1 MKTIPVP
8 LSDGRSHRL
17 VVGAP
22 LEKLGAALARL
33 VTGRRA
39 LVVSAAPVARVHG
52 GPLVRG
58 LKKAGFTVSLALVP
72 DGEQNKQLRVVQTLY
87 PRALAAGLDRRC
99 PVVALGGGV
108 VGDMAGF
115 LAATYLRGI
124 PVVQVPT
131 TLLAMVDSSIGG
143 KTGVDLPEGKNL
155 VGSFWQPALVWMDVA
170 TLRTLPD
177 RQWRTG
183 MAEVIK
189 YGLIAD
195 RSLLQL
201 VERKTLADLKG
212 DPGLLSRLIGRSAG
226 IKARVVS
233 RDERESRGQREILN
247 LGHTFGHA
255 IETVTGYRDYTH
267 GEAIAVGMCAAAR
280 LGAALGAFPASGVKR
295 VDALFHRW
303 GLPVRARRPLP
314 RAEIL
319 RAMAKD
325 KKTIAGRFRFVVPVG
340 WGSAKVVADVDRTTL
355 NTVLSAVGL

>member
-1 MKTIPVP
+1 MKTISVP
-8 LSDGRSHRL
+8 LSNGRSHRL
-17 VVGAP
+17 VVGAA
-22 LEKLGAALARL
+22 LEKMGTALARL
-33 VTGRRA
+33 VTGRRV
-39 LVVSAAPVARVHG
+39 LVVSAAPIARVHG

-58 LKKAGFTVSLALVP
+58 LKKAGFEVSLALVP
-72 DGEQNKQLRVVQTLY
+72 DGERHKQLRVVQSLY

-115 LAATYLRGI
+115 FAATYLRGV

-131 TLLAMVDSSIGG
+131 TLLAMVDSAIGG
-143 KTGVDLPEGKNL
+143 KTGVDLPEGKNM
-155 VGSFWQPALVWMDVA
+155 VGAFWQPALVWMDPA

-195 RSLLQL
+195 KSMIGVL
-201 VERKTLADLKG
+201 ERKTLGDLKK
-212 DPGLLSRLIGRSAG
+212 DHRLLANLIGRSAA

-233 RDERESRGQREILN
+233 RDERETRGLREILN

-255 IETVTGYRDYTH
+255 IESVTKYRDYTH

-280 LGAALGAFPASGVKR
+280 LGAALNAFPASGIDR
-295 VDALFHRW
+295 VDALFRRW
-303 GLPVRARRPLP
+303 GLPVRVRRPLP
-314 RAEIL
+314 RSKIL
-319 RAMAKD
+319 QAMAKD
-325 KKTIAGRFRFVVPVG
+325 KKTIAGQFRFVVPAG
-340 WGSAKVVADVDRTTL
+340 WGNAKVVSGVGRDTL
-355 NTVLSAVGL
+355 DAVLSSVGL

>member
-1 MKTIPVP
+1 MKTIPVS
-8 LSDGRSHRL
+8 LSNGRSHRL
-17 VVGAP
+17 VVGAS
-22 LEKLGAALARL
+22 LEKLGPALARL

-39 LVVSAAPVARVHG
+39 LVVSSAPIARAHG
-52 GPLVRG
+52 APLLRG
-58 LKKAGFTVSLALVP
+58 LKKAGFEAATALVP
-72 DGEQNKQLRVVQTLY
+72 DGERHKQLSVLQTLY

-115 LAATYLRGI
+115 FAATFLRGV
-124 PVVQVPT
+124 PVIQVPT
-131 TLLAMVDSSIGG
+131 TLLAMVDSAIGG

-155 VGSFWQPALVWMDVA
+155 VGTFWQPALVWMDPG

-183 MAEVIK
+183 MAEIIK

-195 RSLLQL
+195 RALLALLERVSLA
-201 VERKTLADLKG
+201 VLKK
-212 DPGLLSRLIGRSAG
+212 DRRLLLGIIGRSAA

-233 RDERESRGQREILN
+233 RDERETRGLREILN

-255 IETVTGYRDYTH
+255 IETVTGYRAYTH

-280 LGAALGAFPASGVKR
+280 LGAALGTFPAAGIGR
-295 VDALFHRW
+295 VDAIIKRW

-314 RAEIL
+314 RAAVL

-325 KKTIAGRFRFVVPVG
+325 KKTLAGRFRFVVPVG
-340 WGSAKVVADVDRTTL
+340 WGNARVVSGVEPRVLDG
-355 NTVLSAVGL
+355 VLSAVGL

>member
-8 LSDGRSHRL
+8 LSNGRSHRL
-17 VVGAP
+17 VVGAS
-22 LEKLGAALARL
+22 LEKLGPVLARL

-39 LVVSAAPVARVHG
+39 LVVSSAPILRAHG
-52 GPLVRG
+52 APLLRG
-58 LKKAGFTVSLALVP
+58 LKKAGFAVTPAPVP
-72 DGEQNKQLRVVQTLY
+72 DGERHKQLAVVQTLY
-87 PRALAAGLDRRC
+87 PRALSAGIDRRC

-115 LAATYLRGI
+115 FAATYLRGV

-131 TLLAMVDSSIGG
+131 TLLAMVDSAIGG

-155 VGSFWQPALVWMDVA
+155 VGAFWQPALVWMDTA

-183 MAEVIK
+183 VAEIIK

-195 RSLLQL
+195 KALFALLEKTSLANLK
-201 VERKTLADLKG
+201 KTPRL
-212 DPGLLSRLIGRSAG
+212 LIGIIARSAA
-226 IKARVVS
+226 IKAEVVS
-233 RDERESRGQREILN
+233 KDERETRGLREILN

-255 IETVTGYRDYTH
+255 VETVTGYRDYTH

-280 LGAALGAFPASGVKR
+280 LGAALGAFPAAGVDR
-295 VDALFHRW
+295 VDAIFKRW

-314 RAEIL
+314 RARIL
-319 RAMAKD
+319 HAMAKD
-325 KKTIAGRFRFVVPVG
+325 KKTLAGRFRFVVPVG
-340 WGSAKVVADVDRTTL
+340 WGNARVVSVVDPRVL
-355 NTVLSAVGL
+355 GGVLSAVGL

>member
-1 MKTIPVP
+1 VKTISVP
-8 LSDGRSHRL
+8 LSNGRSHRL

-22 LEKLGAALARL
+22 LEKLGAALSRV

-39 LVVSAAPVARVHG
+39 LVVSAAPIARVHG
-52 GPLVRG
+52 APLVRG
-58 LKKAGFTVSLALVP
+58 LKKAGFAVSLALVP
-72 DGEQNKQLRVVQTLY
+72 DGERHKQLRVVQTLY
-87 PRALAAGLDRRC
+87 PQALAAGLDRRC

-115 LAATYLRGI
+115 FAATYLRGV

-131 TLLAMVDSSIGG
+131 TLLAMVDSAIGG

-155 VGSFWQPALVWMDVA
+155 VGAFWQPALVWMDPS

-195 RSLLQL
+195 KSMVKLL
-201 VERKTLADLKG
+201 ERKTLADLKK
-212 DPGLLSRLIGRSAG
+212 DPRLLANLIGRSAAM
-226 IKARVVS
+226 KARVVS
-233 RDERESRGQREILN
+233 RDERETRGLREILN

-267 GEAIAVGMCAAAR
+267 GEAIAVGMCASAR
-280 LGAALGAFPASGVKR
+280 LGAALGAFPVSAVDR
-295 VDALFHRW
+295 VDALFRRW

-314 RAEIL
+314 RAKIL
-319 RAMAKD
+319 HAMAKD
-325 KKTIAGRFRFVVPVG
+325 KKTIDGRFRFVVPVG
-340 WGSAKVVADVDRTTL
+340 WGSAKVVSDVDRGTL
-355 NTVLSAVGL
+355 DAVLSAVGL